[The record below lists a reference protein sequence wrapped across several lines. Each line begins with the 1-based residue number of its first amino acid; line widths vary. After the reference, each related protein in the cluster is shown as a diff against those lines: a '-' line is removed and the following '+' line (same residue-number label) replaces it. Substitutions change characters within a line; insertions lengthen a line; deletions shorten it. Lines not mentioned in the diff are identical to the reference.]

1 MGESL
6 LFRILL
12 HPDASL
18 KKMGMPVSREDPYHV
33 HKTLGLLSLASFVY
47 RYGVVY
53 PKTGTLGFDGT
64 PFDWASMGLH
74 LALAFSSIIFHVPK
88 NRLPTKPMVI
98 YEEYRQHA
106 MVFTAR
112 CFSVFAVSQ
121 LYTGPYRGAVIPFVV
136 MLHHMTADA
145 ITAKHGNG
153 STAVRA
159 NSDKFET
166 GSFYKKVA
174 VLYSAY
180 QFLAV
185 ASHVLPNERI
195 GDLAFNAIVA
205 IASSAFLMTLYK
217 KRVIRG
223 MAHLVGY
230 SACLLLSSFHI
241 VRCIGWY
248 SSAMAMVAFAIRIN
262 LPKQWSNKYVIWT
275 AFVIAMTKPWDDP
288 ENFAQILNFR
298 EVLTT
303 SGLSIASM
311 GL

>member
-1 MGESL
+1 MGESI
-6 LFRILL
+6 LFKVLL
-12 HPDASL
+12 HPDASM
-18 KKMGMPVSREDPYHV
+18 KKLGMPTSREDPYHL
-33 HKTLGLLSLASFVY
+33 HKTLGILSLCSFVY
-47 RYGVVY
+47 RYGYVY
-53 PKTGTLGFDGT
+53 NQTGTLGFDGT
-64 PFDWASMGLH
+64 PFDWATMALH
-74 LALAFSSIIFHVPK
+74 LLLAFSSIIFHVPAQ
-88 NRLPTKPMVI
+88 RLPTKPMVI

-121 LYTGPYRGAVIPFVV
+121 LYTGPYRSAVIPFVV
-136 MLHHMTADA
+136 MLHHQTADA

-159 NSDKFET
+159 QSDKLET

-174 VLYSAY
+174 LLYSAY

-195 GDLAFNAIVA
+195 GDLAYNAIIA

-230 SACLLLSSFHI
+230 SSCLILSSFHI
-241 VRCIGWY
+241 CRCIGWY
-248 SSAMAMVAFAIRIN
+248 STAMAMVAFAVRIN
-262 LPKQWSNKYVIWT
+262 LPRDWSNKYWIWT
-275 AFVIAMTKPWDDP
+275 VFIIAMNKPWEDP
-288 ENFAQILNFR
+288 ANMAQIINLK
-298 EVLTT
+298 EALTT